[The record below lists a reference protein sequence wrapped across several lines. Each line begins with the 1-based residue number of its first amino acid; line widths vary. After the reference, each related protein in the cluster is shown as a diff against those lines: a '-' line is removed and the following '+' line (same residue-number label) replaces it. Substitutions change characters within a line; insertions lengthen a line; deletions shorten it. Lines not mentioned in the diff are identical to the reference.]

1 MHKEPKSPI
10 NIEVLADGKA
20 FVPHETKAPGNAL
33 PCTAK
38 RNRGGKKVETREVC
52 GEVGARQKRIRTKR
66 GYCAKRCIRKE
77 SGGAGIVRRIA

>member
-10 NIEVLADGKA
+10 NIEVLADGNA

-38 RNRGGKKVETREVC
+38 RNRGDRKGRN
-52 GEVGARQKRIRTKR
+52 GSAAMVGALQKRIRTKS
-66 GYCAKRCIRKE
+66 GYCAKRCIRKD
-77 SGGAGIVRRIA
+77 SGGAGVVRRIS